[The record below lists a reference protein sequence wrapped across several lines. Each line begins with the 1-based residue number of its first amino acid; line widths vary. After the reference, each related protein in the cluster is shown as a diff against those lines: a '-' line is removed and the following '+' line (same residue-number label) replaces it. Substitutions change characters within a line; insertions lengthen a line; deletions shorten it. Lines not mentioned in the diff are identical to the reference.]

1 MEASMRTASKDW
13 VTDESISRFRNVV
26 NNKKFTYFH
35 YRNRSGKNQWNVIC
49 SCMDWITVS
58 IRSLMHSDDLSSNID
73 VRAMQVFSLISSIDI
88 VYESVMTLHSV
99 IKSTGGRSSPFKGS
113 TKIFKDAGGLDD
125 DMYFKELRSQF
136 GAHPV
141 NLGNRDKGQWF
152 ASWPYNS
159 FRGDCDFEIR
169 LYSNKVG
176 TPDRTI
182 KLHLNELFEFL
193 LERYMYLDDL
203 AEELNNQLTKFIKHC
218 QDTPIDLVAEPLE
231 QLLILREEST
241 KRLDL
246 EGINSH
252 LDDLIRLFSVSLV
265 DERMRS
271 KEASFKD
278 DLKNLINEYWLTLQ
292 NGWFDS
298 DIEFINLLSTDSL
311 YETMSYELPK
321 LYSWLYSN
329 QYDPLTHYYFE
340 RLHSIDSFGY
350 DFSISDDENI
360 TLLKLSLFDRDLRV
374 DGKL

>member
-1 MEASMRTASKDW
+1 MEARMRTASKDW
-13 VTDESISRFRNVV
+13 VTAESISRFRNVV

-35 YRNRSGKNQWNVIC
+35 YRNRNGKNQWNVIC

-58 IRSLMHSDDLSSNID
+58 IRSLMHSDDLSKNID

-88 VYESVMTLHSV
+88 VFESVMTLHSV
-99 IKSTGGRSSPFKGS
+99 IKNTGGRSSPFKGS
-113 TKIFKDAGGLDD
+113 NRIFNDADGLDD
-125 DMYFKELRSQF
+125 DKYFKEIRSQF

-176 TPDRTI
+176 MPDRTI
-182 KLHLNELFEFL
+182 KLHLNQLFEFL

-203 AEELNNQLTKFIKHC
+203 AEELNNQLTQFIKHC
-218 QDTPIDLVAEPLE
+218 QDTPIDLVTDPLE
-231 QLLILREEST
+231 QLLVLREEST

-265 DERMRS
+265 EEHLRS

-278 DLKNLINEYWLTLQ
+278 DLKKLINEYWLTLQ
-292 NGWFDS
+292 NGWFNS
-298 DIEFINLLSTDSL
+298 DMEFIHLLSTDNL
-311 YETMSYELPK
+311 YEKMTYELPK
-321 LYSWLYSN
+321 LFSWLYSH
-329 QYDPLTHYYFE
+329 QYDPMTNYYFE
-340 RLHSIDSFGY
+340 RLHLIDIWGY
-350 DFSISDDENI
+350 DFSIDDDENI
-360 TLLKLSLFDRDLRV
+360 TLLKLSLCDRDLR
-374 DGKL
+374 DC